1 MNQWEVL
8 EILER
13 EEAVRRG
20 HFLLTSG
27 LHSDTYVQ
35 CAMVLQHP
43 HIAES
48 LADEIAKA
56 FQDEDMDLVIS
67 PALGGIIIGYMVA
80 MALRKRMLFAERVEG
95 GLILRRGQNISPG
108 EKALIVEDV
117 ITTGGSVKEL
127 MKVVEAAGAKII
139 GVAALIERGKGRD
152 LGVRKKVLLEL
163 EAEAW
168 EEENAPCASKDW
180 SWKRLEA
187 GAWLEDG
194 PHAQR
199 ARLPATDSLYAG
211 KRRFILG

>member
-108 EKALIVEDV
+108 RRRL
-117 ITTGGSVKEL
+117 
-127 MKVVEAAGAKII
+127 
-139 GVAALIERGKGRD
+139 
-152 LGVRKKVLLEL
+152 
-163 EAEAW
+163 
-168 EEENAPCASKDW
+168 
-180 SWKRLEA
+180 SWR
-187 GAWLEDG
+187 
-194 PHAQR
+194 
-199 ARLPATDSLYAG
+199 T
-211 KRRFILG
+211 

>member
-168 EEENAPCASKDW
+168 EEGECPLCKQG
-180 SWKRLEA
+180 LE
-187 GAWLEDG
+187 LETPG
-194 PHAQR
+194 SRGLA
-199 ARLPATDSLYAG
+199 
-211 KRRFILG
+211 